1 MKQHFILPS
10 SPPNEIR
17 KADRSTDFR
26 DMLMLRRSPRQRDER
41 LWGSTLSRIIKF
53 QTSIKNNKKK
63 KEENETRRGTRKH
76 FVLSHRLRSSPRNL
90 SSIQKLFP
98 IPGTLKKYRYLI
110 AGYQSEINH
119 SGLQHCSKI
128 PGTGTAYL
136 TWRGASLELAM
147 ICLPTDSTWP
157 AATTADW
164 VKKQNCGCRPPTCT
178 QHISLVM
185 RNRIMRRLLGIS
197 MEQADSEQLRQKAK
211 NVTSRYKGKT
221 LSASSAECECYV
233 NFF

>member
-1 MKQHFILPS
+1 MSILFLRSSSSSFFNEVYRFFFFLSLLKDDTGPTTTTNSEDCYGYLFPRRRCKYIVKEQQEHSRPEMKQHFILPS

-63 KEENETRRGTRKH
+63 KKKKEENETKRGTRKH

-98 IPGTLKKYRYLI
+98 IP
-110 AGYQSEINH
+110 
-119 SGLQHCSKI
+119 
-128 PGTGTAYL
+128 
-136 TWRGASLELAM
+136 
-147 ICLPTDSTWP
+147 
-157 AATTADW
+157 
-164 VKKQNCGCRPPTCT
+164 
-178 QHISLVM
+178 
-185 RNRIMRRLLGIS
+185 
-197 MEQADSEQLRQKAK
+197 
-211 NVTSRYKGKT
+211 SR
-221 LSASSAECECYV
+221 
-233 NFF
+233 